1 MYTASILGVIKA
13 YIFDANNPYRD
24 KAMSMLRR
32 IVVEPVFG
40 ISLAI
45 AVIAFVTG
53 AVNPNFWTVENWE
66 AILRWIIA
74 LSVMAMGE
82 SFVLISGGIDLSVGS
97 IAAASGMVLAYLI
110 HCIGIPIP
118 ISIFLTLLF
127 GLSIGLFHG
136 AFVSILSPPFPQI
149 MPAFLITLVSKIFF
163 GGFAQAITLGWPIV
177 LHQYRALALVSTTPI
192 LVTILLI
199 TAILSIYIQRFSILG
214 RYVYAVGGNIDVARI
229 SGVPINKVRLFVYGY
244 SGVCAAL
251 AGVINTSL
259 MMTAYPGTGL
269 GMELFAIASNAV
281 GGVSLAG
288 GEGMAL
294 GAIIGSFLIGLI
306 RNSLVL
312 TGVSPYWIESVTG
325 IILAVAVVT
334 DLYRRLRIR

>member
-1 MYTASILGVIKA
+1 MYTANILDVIKT
-13 YIFDANNPYRD
+13 YIFDANNPYWV
-24 KAMSMLRR
+24 KAVSMLRR
-32 IVVEPVFG
+32 IAVEPVFG
-40 ISLAI
+40 ISLSI
-45 AVIAFVTG
+45 VVISFVTG
-53 AVNPNFWTVENWE
+53 AVNPNFWTVENWK

-110 HCIGIPIP
+110 RYMGIPIP

-127 GLSIGLFHG
+127 GFSIGLFHG

-163 GGFAQAITLGWPIV
+163 GGFAQVITLGWPIV
-177 LHQYRALALVSTTPI
+177 LHQYRALALISTTST

-199 TAILSIYIQRFSILG
+199 TSILSIYIQRFSILG
-214 RYVYAVGGNIDVARI
+214 RYIYAVGGNIDVARI
-229 SGVPINKVRLFVYGY
+229 SGVPINRVRLFVYGY
-244 SGVCAAL
+244 SGICAAL

-259 MMTAYPGTGL
+259 MMTAHPSTSM
-269 GMELFAIASNAV
+269 GMELYAIASNAI

-288 GEGMAL
+288 GEGTAL
-294 GAIIGSFLIGLI
+294 GAIAGSFLIGLI

-312 TGVSPYWIESVTG
+312 TGVSSYWIESVTG
-325 IILAVAVVT
+325 IILAVAVVA